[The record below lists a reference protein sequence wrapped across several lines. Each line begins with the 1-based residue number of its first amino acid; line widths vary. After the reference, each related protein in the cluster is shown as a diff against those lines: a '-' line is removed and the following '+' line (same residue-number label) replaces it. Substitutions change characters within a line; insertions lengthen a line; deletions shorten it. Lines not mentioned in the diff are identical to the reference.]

1 MLRTSL
7 KYQNIIS
14 RAELWRYTITD
25 ILAGGIWSDLSSCL
39 YPPVYWRVIS
49 DRYQFPSLL
58 GRYTDTSAATGSG
71 SVRWRCLCSRWLHN
85 IRYQSGPGH
94 GLTDQRIFQICQT
107 DCWLLTADWTK
118 RSLSVLLPFKSQH
131 WKYKAKT
138 HFLSRVPPAHWP
150 LPLLYLNSVLLPP
163 TFLVLRLTKT
173 PLASC

>member
-94 GLTDQRIFQICQT
+94 GLTDQRIFTICQT
-107 DCWLLTADWTK
+107 DCWLLTADCWLDQEVIISLVAFQESTLEIQSQDPL
-118 RSLSVLLPFKSQH
+118 SLSRALC
-131 WKYKAKT
+131 
-138 HFLSRVPPAHWP
+138 
-150 LPLLYLNSVLLPP
+150 
-163 TFLVLRLTKT
+163 
-173 PLASC
+173 PLATALVIFK